1 MTTEKSIRESIV
13 EAMNPEEEIETV
25 DVVEEEPIDEP
36 AEEDDGVKEIKEPEA
51 ESAPIVDEFAEPP
64 VSLKA
69 EMKAKWKDLPSDV
82 RAEWSRREGEIHRA
96 MTAKDGD
103 LNLGRTIK
111 EIAAPYEAIIRS
123 EGGTV
128 EGAFKDLLNTSY
140 ILRTGSPQQKAQA
153 IQAAIQQFGVDVR
166 LLGQGQQQVD
176 PNIAHLQRE
185 IQTLR
190 QQANP
195 ETIKSQLQE
204 QMERD
209 NIQKQISEFA
219 ANPKNAHFET
229 VRSQMGALIT
239 SGQAKDLQD
248 AYEQACWANPSI
260 RSELL
265 KAQSAQEAEKKK
277 AEMAKKKNAAA
288 SVMGSPDGSSP
299 ATITVKKSIR
309 DNLKEAMAAQR
320 ESAI

>member
-1 MTTEKSIRESIV
+1 MKPEKTIRESIV
-13 EAMNPEEEIETV
+13 EAMNPEEEVVETV
-25 DVVEEEPIDEP
+25 EVTDEPETTVEEPLEP
-36 AEEDDGVKEIKEPEA
+36 ANTQPI
-51 ESAPIVDEFAEPP
+51 APPVLDEYAEPP
-64 VSLKA
+64 VSLKG
-69 EMKAKWKDLPSDV
+69 EIKAKWKELPSDV
-82 RAEWSRREGEIHRA
+82 RAEWKRREDEIHRA

-111 EIAAPYEAIIRS
+111 EIASPYEAIIRA

-140 ILRTGSPQQKAQA
+140 VLRTGTPQQKAQV
-153 IQAAIQQFGVDVR
+153 IHQAIQQFGVDLR
-166 LLGQGQQQVD
+166 LLGQGQQQID

-185 IQTLR
+185 IQMLR

-195 ETIKSQLQE
+195 EAIKTQLQQQIE
-204 QMERD
+204 SD
-209 NIQKQISEFA
+209 NIQRQISEFA
-219 ANPKNAHFET
+219 ANPKNAHFQT

-248 AYEQACWANPSI
+248 AYDQACWANPSI

-265 KAQSAQEAEKKK
+265 KAQSAQEAEKRK

-288 SVMGSPDGSSP
+288 SVQGSPDGSSP
-299 ATITVKKSIR
+299 ATITVNKSIR
-309 DNLKEAMAAQR
+309 DNLKEALASQR